1 MEKNSSIVD
10 KEPILTDISL
20 KELLENSQ
28 KSLKEED
35 IKSALFYLNL
45 AKLST
50 KTNYGDMASKLIVT
64 SLFAAVYSKTKN
76 ERELLNISKK
86 LFKLTKGNKLQSL
99 VPEVLMIIVK
109 IFQKVSQV
117 LEEKGDFGKNLYA
130 CWFLYTA
137 KSIYDN
143 QGLKGE
149 DNLYETITTAFPRVM
164 EKIKQNV
171 KKN

>member
-1 MEKNSSIVD
+1 MEKSSNVVD
-10 KEPILTDISL
+10 KEPILTEISL
-20 KELLENSQ
+20 KELLESAQ

-35 IKSALFYLNL
+35 FKNALFYLNL

-50 KTNYGDMASKLIVT
+50 KTNHGDMASKLIVT
-64 SLFAAVYSKTKN
+64 SLFAAIHAKTKN
-76 ERELLNISKK
+76 EIELLNLAKK
-86 LFKLTKGNKLQSL
+86 LFNITKENKLQNL

-109 IFQKVSQV
+109 IFHKVSQV
-117 LEEKGDFGKNLYA
+117 LEEKGEFGRNLYA

-149 DNLYETITTAFPRVM
+149 DNLYEAITTAFPRVM
-164 EKIKQNV
+164 EKIKHNV
-171 KKN
+171 N